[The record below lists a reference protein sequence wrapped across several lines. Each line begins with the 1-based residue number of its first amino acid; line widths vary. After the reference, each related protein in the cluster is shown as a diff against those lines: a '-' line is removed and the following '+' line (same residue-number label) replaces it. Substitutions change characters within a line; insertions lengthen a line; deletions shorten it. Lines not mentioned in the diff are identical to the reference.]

1 MNTVFE
7 EHGFTRFQLLPIEIR
22 LRIWDYAQPF
32 RILQLRLRDSGQLF
46 LTHCNEP
53 LLTLLAI
60 NHESRQE
67 ALKSYTAIHSFN
79 IQPFYFNCYRD
90 VLYFAEGRSSHTLP
104 IIISQIGS
112 NFPTH
117 QIRNL
122 SIFENQINHSSAFE
136 ILQNFAQF
144 TQLEELFIILNSK
157 SSHTPAVK
165 TLFPRAKALSFPDL
179 RAPKPIWDEFYIVRG
194 FIKLRTDYPN
204 WKTPRVRLVR
214 WDIWSAVETESDLS
228 ILDEAHL
235 QASSV
240 I

>member
-1 MNTVFE
+1 MNTVSE
-7 EHGFTRFQLLPIEIR
+7 EHSFASFQLLPVELR
-22 LRIWDYAQPF
+22 LKVWDYAQPF
-32 RILQLRLRDSGQLF
+32 RILHLRLRDSTPLF

-53 LLTLLAI
+53 LLTLLAV

-67 ALKSYTAIHSFN
+67 ALTSYTAIHSFN
-79 IQPFYFNCYRD
+79 IQPFYFNSHRD
-90 VLYFAEGRSSHTLP
+90 VLYFAEGKSSFTLP
-104 IIISQIGS
+104 ILISQIGS

-122 SIFENQINHSSAFE
+122 SIFENQINKSAAFE
-136 ILQNFAQF
+136 LLQNFTRF

-157 SSHTPAVK
+157 SSHIPAVK
-165 TLFPRAKALSFPDL
+165 TLLPRAKALAFPGL

-194 FIKLRTDYPN
+194 FIKLQTDHPA
-204 WKTPRVRLVR
+204 WKTPRVRLVP
-214 WDIWSAVETESDLS
+214 WDIWSTVESKGDLS